1 MLLPMFH
8 LAITGAINRCVTITA
23 LLKID
28 IGWFIFPAVGAGAG
42 EHRTGGVIV
51 QTQNDLVRDGWR
63 CGRHGI
69 SILLKE
75 LGLLNKQCRVT
86 SLFHDV
92 KFSHHLV

>member
-28 IGWFIFPAVGAGAG
+28 IGWFIFPAVGSGAD

-51 QTQNDLVRDGWR
+51 LRTISFGMDG
-63 CGRHGI
+63 GAADMV
-69 SILLKE
+69 S
-75 LGLLNKQCRVT
+75 VY
-86 SLFHDV
+86 S
-92 KFSHHLV
+92 